1 MPELVAPTPVVR
13 RSFLEAVEEL
23 VAEGRTGEGSML
35 KRWMDLFSDRWHTED
50 GFAEFVAYLEADAR
64 PEAERPT
71 GHVPQS
77 TWWLVDGEEY
87 LGRISVRH
95 ELTQWLREY
104 GGHIGYEVRPSAR
117 RRGHATR
124 MLRDVLPHA
133 RALGIESALLTC
145 DEDNVAS
152 ARVIEAAGGVLA
164 DQRGVKLRYWVPTGP
179 RTAAEEMSAADVE
192 AGRSAPSHL

>member
-1 MPELVAPTPVVR
+1 MPDLVAPTPVVR

-35 KRWMDLFSDRWHTED
+35 KRWMDLFADRWHTED
-50 GFAEFVAYLEADAR
+50 GFAEFVAYLDTDAL
-64 PEAERPT
+64 PDSERPS

-77 TWWLVDGEEY
+77 TWWLVDGREY

-95 ELTQWLREY
+95 ELTEWLREY

-117 RRGHATR
+117 RRGHATQ

-133 RALGIESALLTC
+133 HALGMDSALLTC

-152 ARVIEAAGGVLA
+152 ARVIEAAGGVLQ
-164 DQRGVKLRYWVPTGP
+164 DRRGIKLRYWVPT
-179 RTAAEEMSAADVE
+179 T
-192 AGRSAPSHL
+192 

>member
-1 MPELVAPTPVVR
+1 MPDLVAPTPVVR

-50 GFAEFVAYLEADAR
+50 GFAEFVGYLETDAR

-77 TWWLVDGEEY
+77 TWWLVDEEEY

-95 ELTQWLREY
+95 DLTQWLREY

-124 MLRDVLPHA
+124 MLREVLPHA
-133 RALGIESALLTC
+133 HALGIESALLTC
-145 DEDNVAS
+145 DTDNVAS
-152 ARVIEAAGGVLA
+152 ARVIEAAGGVLE

-179 RTAAEEMSAADVE
+179 RTASPEGSASDVE

>member
-1 MPELVAPTPVVR
+1 
-13 RSFLEAVEEL
+13 
-23 VAEGRTGEGSML
+23 
-35 KRWMDLFSDRWHTED
+35 
-50 GFAEFVAYLEADAR
+50 
-64 PEAERPT
+64 
-71 GHVPQS
+71 
-77 TWWLVDGEEY
+77 
-87 LGRISVRH
+87 
-95 ELTQWLREY
+95 
-104 GGHIGYEVRPSAR
+104 
-117 RRGHATR
+117 
-124 MLRDVLPHA
+124 VLPHA

>member
-1 MPELVAPTPVVR
+1 MADMPDLVTPTPAVR

-35 KRWMDLFSDRWHTED
+35 KRWMDLFSDRWHTEE
-50 GFAEFVAYLEADAR
+50 GFADFVAYLDADAQ
-64 PEAERPT
+64 PGSPRPT

-77 TWWLVDGEEY
+77 TWWLVEGDEY

-95 ELTQWLREY
+95 ELTEWLREL

-117 RRGHATR
+117 RRGHATT
-124 MLRDVLPHA
+124 MLRSVLPHA
-133 RALGIESALLTC
+133 HALGIESALLTC

-152 ARVIEAAGGVLA
+152 AKVIEAAGGVFE
-164 DQRGVKLRYWVPTGP
+164 DRRGIKLRYWVPTTP
-179 RTAAEEMSAADVE
+179 
-192 AGRSAPSHL
+192 